1 MTLADLY
8 RLDGRTAIV
17 TGASRGIGRGIAT
30 VFAQAG
36 ANVVLAARGV
46 DNLNDVKAEIEA
58 AGGRALVVPTDVGI
72 DDDLGKLVEET
83 KSAFGGI
90 DVVVNNAAAQRW
102 ALTGPAHE
110 MPVENLDAT
119 MHINL
124 HAPFLLSQLGA
135 KDMIERG
142 SGGVIVN
149 ITSIA
154 GWMGIASLGAYSAS
168 KAALMRWSEAT
179 AAEWGEFG
187 IRVNCVGPGFIKT
200 DETRGVWDDAAAL
213 QRVIRTTP
221 VGRIGNP
228 EEIGY
233 AALFLASDAAA
244 YITGQTLYVDGGWGP
259 VRPMTGYADSS
270 E

>member
-1 MTLADLY
+1 MPLADLY
-8 RLDGRTAIV
+8 RLEGRTAIV

-30 VFAQAG
+30 VFAEAG

-46 DNLNDVKAEIEA
+46 DNLREVKAHIDA

-72 DDDLGKLVEET
+72 DADLEQLVETT
-83 KSAFGGI
+83 KSEFGAV

-102 ALTGPAHE
+102 ALTGQAHE

-124 HAPFLLSQLGA
+124 HAPFLLSQLA
-135 KDMIERG
+135 AQDMIERK
-142 SGGVIVN
+142 SSGVIVN

-154 GWMGIASLGAYSAS
+154 GWMGIAGLGSYSAS

-179 AAEWGEFG
+179 AAEWGPLG

-200 DETRGVWDDAAAL
+200 DETRGVWDDPAAL
-213 QRVIRTTP
+213 KRVVSTTP
-221 VGRIGNP
+221 VGRIGDP
-228 EEIGY
+228 EEIGH

-270 E
+270 D